1 MFVPVFTHN
10 FSQGQA
16 LREVLEQADCA
27 KKSGFDSL
35 WAAQHHVTDTEQ
47 MFQPLPLLARFSGDF
62 PGMTLGTSSLLLSLL
77 NPVDVAEQVA
87 NIDILCG
94 GKFILG
100 VSIGYREKEFQAFN
114 LPKKHRVGRLVEGVE
129 IIRRLWTQDHV
140 SFNGRHFN
148 LDDVSIN
155 PKPLQKTGPE
165 IWMGADTEPGAL
177 RAGEIGDAWMIS
189 PRQSMVHIRKLLAK
203 YKEGAAKRGKK
214 GKLLLM
220 RELHV
225 AETNE
230 DALNGAKPFLKRMYE
245 TYMKWGQPGE
255 KYDLSFEEL
264 AEGRYIVGDPRTCIQ
279 ELHDYVKELR
289 PAHISFRMTW
299 PGMKHTS
306 TISSIRLFG
315 KKIIPEFGEKVEGSQ
330 RRTYPPPL
338 V

>member
-1 MFVPVFTHN
+1 MFVPVYPLGFASN
-10 FSQGQA
+10 KA
-16 LREVLEQADCA
+16 MKEVLEQADCA

-62 PGMTLGTSSLLLSLL
+62 PGMILGTSSLLLSLL
-77 NPVDVAEQVA
+77 NPVDVAEQAA

-114 LPKKHRVGRLVEGVE
+114 LSKGHRVGRLTEGVE
-129 IIRRLWTQDHV
+129 IIRRLWTRDRV
-140 SFNGRHFN
+140 SFTGRYFN

-155 PKPLQKTGPE
+155 PKPLQRTGPE
-165 IWMGADTEPGAL
+165 IWVGGDTEPGTF

-189 PRQSMVHIRKLLAK
+189 PRQSIAHIRKLLAK
-203 YKEGAAKRGKK
+203 YKEGARKRGKK
-214 GKLLLM
+214 AKLLLM

-230 DALNGAKPFLKRMYE
+230 KALNEARPFLKRMYE

-255 KYDLSFEEL
+255 RYDLSFEEL
-264 AEGRYIVGDPRTCIQ
+264 AEGRYIVGDPKTCIE
-279 ELHDYVKELR
+279 ELHRYFKELG
-289 PAHISFRMTW
+289 PAHVSFRMTW
-299 PGMKHTS
+299 PGMKHS
-306 TISSIRLFG
+306 AAMNSIRLAG
-315 KKIIPEFGEKVEGSQ
+315 KRVFSELKED
-330 RRTYPPPL
+330 
-338 V
+338 

>member
-27 KKSGFDSL
+27 KKRGFDSL

-114 LPKKHRVGRLVEGVE
+114 LPKGHRVGRLVEGVE
-129 IIRRLWTQDHV
+129 IIRRLWAQDHV
-140 SFNGRHFN
+140 SFKGRHFN

-165 IWMGADTEPGAL
+165 IWVGADTEPGAF
-177 RAGEIGDAWMIS
+177 RAEEIGDAWMIRTS
-189 PRQSMVHIRKLLAK
+189 QTIVPIRQLMTTTRERAVKHGMSHKL
-203 YKEGAAKRGKK
+203 
-214 GKLLLM
+214 
-220 RELHV
+220 
-225 AETNE
+225 
-230 DALNGAKPFLKRMYE
+230 
-245 TYMKWGQPGE
+245 
-255 KYDLSFEEL
+255 
-264 AEGRYIVGDPRTCIQ
+264 
-279 ELHDYVKELR
+279 
-289 PAHISFRMTW
+289 
-299 PGMKHTS
+299 
-306 TISSIRLFG
+306 TIYR
-315 KKIIPEFGEKVEGSQ
+315 Q
-330 RRTYPPPL
+330 H
-338 V
+338 